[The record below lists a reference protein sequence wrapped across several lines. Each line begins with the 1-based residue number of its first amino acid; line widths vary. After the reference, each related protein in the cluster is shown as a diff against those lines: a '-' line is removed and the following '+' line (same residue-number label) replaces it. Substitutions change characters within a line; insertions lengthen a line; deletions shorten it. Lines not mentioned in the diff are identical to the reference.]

1 MAQLPQKT
9 TQMLHKNKAC
19 VKANG
24 ERVEVQSTLE
34 TDVGIEQ
41 YLNRDMT
48 GTGIQGIIKHLYSD
62 FAVNEVDLEG
72 SVVVIKNLELPE
84 VDLKKPMPSD
94 EQVCHSALEVYFI
107 IFFRFFPQAKCLTT
121 RYFLQLE
128 MVILLTLTRPF
139 LVLLR

>member
-1 MAQLPQKT
+1 
-9 TQMLHKNKAC
+9 MLHKNKAW

-72 SVVVIKNLELPE
+72 SVVSIKDLELPE
-84 VDLKKPMPSD
+84 ADLKKPMPSD

-107 IFFRFFPQAKCLTT
+107 IYWCTYFKVITT
-121 RYFLQLE
+121 KRNSPLLCY
-128 MVILLTLTRPF
+128 ILILCHLIASKF
-139 LVLLR
+139 